1 MGFEYE
7 ITKKAAIM
15 LGEPTMNGSSMTY
28 LLPQKWKHIGPSKKK
43 QMQGI
48 HIERADA
55 LPSSAIELR
64 GL

>member
-28 LLPQKWKHIGPSKKK
+28 LLPQNGNT
-43 QMQGI
+43 
-48 HIERADA
+48 
-55 LPSSAIELR
+55 
-64 GL
+64 